1 MKVVLFNP
9 SHYQKLYPFT
19 YIRPVADLRIGLA
32 TLRETWAL
40 VSGWEAEHLA
50 DTDSAPN
57 KQNEDLLWINGAL
70 MPDPDLWPSL
80 KSLSPGE
87 AFYQDE
93 ALLAWRP
100 SAAHSSILRREP
112 LSNYDFLEYP
122 WQLIQWNDKYLRKI
136 FPILTASRTSQ
147 PIDPSNT
154 VVSGPAHA
162 RGFTQHAGSS
172 TPGAPTQGA
181 LVSGAP
187 PQATPPSG
195 APQVFIEEGARVS
208 CSILNASTGPIY
220 IGRNAEVME
229 GCMIRGPL
237 ALAEGSVLK
246 MGSKAYGPN
255 SLGPYAVAGGEL
267 KNAIIMGYSNKG
279 HDGYLGDSLIG
290 EWCNLG
296 AGTTNSNLRN
306 NASEV
311 RVFNPGLGVAIP
323 TGIKMGLLMG
333 DYSRS
338 AIQSAFH
345 TGAVV
350 GICCNVFG
358 GRPVSGY
365 VPDFSWGLDGVKY
378 DWELALRDIDNWK
391 KLKGHRLS
399 PEEIQKL
406 GPIFGA

>member
-19 YIRPVADLRIGLA
+19 YIRPVADLRLGLA
-32 TLRETWAL
+32 TLRESWAL
-40 VSGWEAEHLA
+40 ISGWEAEHLA
-50 DTDSAPN
+50 DVSSAED
-57 KQNEDLLWINGAL
+57 KKNEDLLWINGAL
-70 MPDPDLWPSL
+70 MPDPELWPSL
-80 KSLSPGE
+80 SGLAPGE
-87 AFYQDE
+87 AYYSDE
-93 ALLAWRP
+93 VILAWRP
-100 SAAHSSILRREP
+100 SASQSSILRREP
-112 LSNYDFLEYP
+112 LPNYDFLEYP

-154 VVSGPAHA
+154 VIGGSA
-162 RGFTQHAGSS
+162 QAG
-172 TPGAPTQGA
+172 
-181 LVSGAP
+181 
-187 PQATPPSG
+187 G
-195 APQVFIEEGARVS
+195 APQIFIEEGTRVS

-246 MGSKAYGPN
+246 MGTKAYGPN

-267 KNAIIMGYSNKG
+267 KNSIIMGYSNKG

-345 TGAVV
+345 TGAIV

-358 GRPVSGY
+358 GKPVSGY
-365 VPDFSWGLDGVKY
+365 VPDFSWGLEGVKY

-391 KLKGHRLS
+391 KLKGHRLT